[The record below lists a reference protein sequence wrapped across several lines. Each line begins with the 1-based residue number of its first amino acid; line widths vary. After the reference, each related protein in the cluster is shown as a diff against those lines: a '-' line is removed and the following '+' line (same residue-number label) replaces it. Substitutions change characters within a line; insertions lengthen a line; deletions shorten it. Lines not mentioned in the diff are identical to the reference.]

1 MIRNLLLVAGYFGV
15 MTGWVYWIDAGHGNS
30 WWETLPVAV
39 AQYAIGFAVNRWW
52 GLLLPSPCL

>member
-1 MIRNLLLVAGYFGV
+1 MAGYFGV